1 MWQWIL
7 LIIVVAVIYLALTS
21 YNTLQRKAQDIKEAL
36 SNISV
41 SISKKVNLINQLMD
55 VVKGYQASEQLVHLS
70 VAKETGMSAIYSN

>member
-55 VVKGYQASEQLVHLS
+55 VVKGDRKS
-70 VAKETGMSAIYSN
+70 VV

>member
-55 VVKGYQASEQLVHLS
+55 VVK
-70 VAKETGMSAIYSN
+70 AIKPVNNWCI

>member
-41 SISKKVNLINQLMD
+41 SIS
-55 VVKGYQASEQLVHLS
+55 
-70 VAKETGMSAIYSN
+70 